1 MNDSVQY
8 ERAGA
13 IGYVTLNRPS
23 VLNAMN
29 DALLEGVA
37 ASLQSAHDDHEA
49 HVVVVRG
56 AGRAFCA
63 GADLNDTPRR
73 LSLDE
78 YRRSRLELERDV
90 ARSVRRLAKPLIA
103 QIHGAA
109 IGGGCVLA
117 MLCDMRIAASGTR
130 FALPEVKVGTT
141 ASLGGV
147 YMLTRIVG
155 LGRAFELLYLGD
167 TFDAERAHTIGL
179 VNQVI
184 PPERLEAD
192 VAQLATRLAG
202 CFPAELALTREAIL
216 RGLEVDFLGAAD
228 FETHTAMM
236 AHLGGD
242 LARGLAAARARIKK
256 PKKPS

>member
-90 ARSVRRLAKPLIA
+90 AR
-103 QIHGAA
+103 
-109 IGGGCVLA
+109 
-117 MLCDMRIAASGTR
+117 
-130 FALPEVKVGTT
+130 
-141 ASLGGV
+141 
-147 YMLTRIVG
+147 
-155 LGRAFELLYLGD
+155 
-167 TFDAERAHTIGL
+167 
-179 VNQVI
+179 
-184 PPERLEAD
+184 
-192 VAQLATRLAG
+192 
-202 CFPAELALTREAIL
+202 
-216 RGLEVDFLGAAD
+216 
-228 FETHTAMM
+228 
-236 AHLGGD
+236 
-242 LARGLAAARARIKK
+242 
-256 PKKPS
+256 